1 MERNPARP
9 PWAARPR
16 DVAGAEPQRVHSRI
30 KSPEA
35 GRSPGENRNK
45 KAPRKGLTSSR
56 GSGIII
62 VGNMGVAN
70 RRLAP
75 WGKYDEYFRK
85 GGDCMDELFLR
96 LLCRM
101 VEIGAILSFRVT
113 KDKVYIIIKK

>member
-1 MERNPARP
+1 MRP
-9 PWAARPR
+9 PCIA
-16 DVAGAEPQRVHSRI
+16 DNAGAESLFRPRAD
-30 KSPEA
+30 PP
-35 GRSPGENRNK
+35 GRNPRERGDRPGGIRNK
-45 KAPRKGLTSSR
+45 KAPRKGLTSLR
-56 GSGIII
+56 GIGIII

-101 VEIGAILSFRVT
+101 VEIGVILSFRVT